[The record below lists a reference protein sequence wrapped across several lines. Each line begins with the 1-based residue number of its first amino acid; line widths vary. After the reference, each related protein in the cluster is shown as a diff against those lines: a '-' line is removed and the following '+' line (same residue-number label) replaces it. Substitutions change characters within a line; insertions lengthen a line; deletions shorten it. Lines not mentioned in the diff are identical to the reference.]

1 MKRNILIA
9 SGTAG
14 LMAFAATRLPAAD
27 EDALILQGTAGTTLA
42 QEQQALKAAR
52 RQSDDAR
59 DRAALLAQQ
68 ATAAR
73 DAA

>member
-1 MKRNILIA
+1 M
-9 SGTAG
+9 AG

-59 DRAALLAQQ
+59 DRASLRSGGQSPSSRVVCPFHRAG
-68 ATAAR
+68 R
-73 DAA
+73 